1 MCESSH
7 TNCGAEG
14 VRAMCHE
21 CNLKS
26 TLIWGDFSKGTVV
39 KTPPSN
45 AGVAGSI
52 SGQRTKILHACK
64 QLESLHAAIRT
75 QCILINTKK

>member
-1 MCESSH
+1 MAKMRESAYMCESSH
-7 TNCGAEG
+7 TNCGAED

-26 TLIWGDFSKGTVV
+26 TLIWGDFPKGAVV

-52 SGQRTKILHACK
+52 SGQRTKIPHASGSSQK
-64 QLESLHAAIRT
+64 
-75 QCILINTKK
+75 TKLNK